1 MTVNFD
7 GYEIKLP
14 ELEMASCKKIST
26 RFIEHTKKIAEEK
39 GYPTY
44 YFTLLFT
51 LRMMSEELIRD
62 IGPDKLEVIMKA
74 LGGTKKVTHTETK

>member
-1 MTVNFD
+1 MIVNFD

-14 ELEMASCKKIST
+14 EAEMRSCKKIST
-26 RFIEHTKKIAEEK
+26 YFIEHTKKAAEEH

-51 LRMMSEELIRD
+51 LRMISEELIRD

-74 LGGTKKVTHTETK
+74 LGGTKRVKRSED